1 MIIVNGIQLDF
12 DITSPA
18 DVLRYK
24 KAGENMEA
32 ESAII
37 SLPSSS
43 PDSPDFLDAYIE
55 MLNCELRLFGNFI
68 DDVFGD
74 GVAEQLLGDNPSLT
88 KVAEI
93 NDALEAAFEEH
104 GKEFGVK
111 LQKYKPNRATR
122 RSNKNTLRSSPM
134 FTQ

>member
-1 MIIVNGIQLDF
+1 VITVNNIQLDF

-18 DVLRYK
+18 DILRYK
-24 KAGENMEA
+24 QAGERMEIEGA
-32 ESAII
+32 DIK
-37 SLPSSS
+37 LPTVS
-43 PDSPDFLDAYIE
+43 PDDPKFLDAYVE

-68 DDVFGD
+68 DEVFGD
-74 GVAEQLLGDNPSLT
+74 GVAEQLLGNNPSLN

-93 NDALEAAFEEH
+93 NDALAGAMEAQ

-122 RSNKNTLRSSPM
+122 RAGK
-134 FTQ
+134 